1 MFSPSRDQARR
12 FFFDAWQKFRA
23 RQPLSDLEAIAV
35 ELMQQ
40 HPEYHAIFDSPERYV
55 ERDYLPESGV
65 ANPFLHLSLHLAI
78 REQLPIDQPRGIAAH
93 YRRLLEK
100 TGNAHDAEHLIMD
113 CLGEMIWQAQRQ
125 GTAPD
130 AQIYLGCLKRFSL
143 PTDNSDF

>member
-1 MFSPSRDQARR
+1 MYNPTRDQARR

-23 RQPLSDLEAIAV
+23 GQPLSDLEAIAL

-65 ANPFLHLSLHLAI
+65 TNPFLHLSLHLAI

-100 TGNAHDAEHLIMD
+100 TGSAHDAEHLIMD
-113 CLGEMIWQAQRQ
+113 CLGEMIWQAQRRRTQ
-125 GTAPD
+125 PD
-130 AQIYLGCLKRFSL
+130 PAIYFECLEKC
-143 PTDNSDF
+143 

>member
-23 RQPLSDLEAIAV
+23 GQPLSDLEAIAL

-55 ERDYLPESGV
+55 ERDYLPESGE

-78 REQLPIDQPRGIAAH
+78 REQVPIDQPRGIAAH

-100 TGNAHDAEHLIMD
+100 TGSAHDAEHLIMD
-113 CLGEMIWQAQRQ
+113 CLAEMIWQAQRNH
-125 GTAPD
+125 TAPD
-130 AQIYLGCLKRFSL
+130 AEIYLGCLARC
-143 PTDNSDF
+143 